1 MRIAAIIA
9 TLSFALA
16 SPAQAVF
23 VGFDSGANDT
33 PVGANPLIS
42 DDFDF
47 NVPLCDLSADV
58 GLGGLAAG
66 GGDVDMYS
74 VLLPNG
80 CILTA
85 ITTPIGVFGSSP
97 DTMLGLIDSFGLANV
112 DDDAGDDWDSAGG
125 LITRGSAVR
134 YQNTSGGPMTVYLAV
149 TGYYD
154 PNFDGI
160 DDDFGS
166 PHTEAGP
173 YLLTVS
179 VVPEPTTIGLLL
191 GGLVLVAARRRK

>member
-9 TLSFALA
+9 TLSLALVN
-16 SPAQAVF
+16 PAQAVF
-23 VGFDSGANDT
+23 VGFDAGANDT

-58 GLGGLAAG
+58 GLGTLAASG
-66 GGDVDMYS
+66 SDVDMYS

-85 ITTPIGVFGSSP
+85 ITTPIGIFGSSP
-97 DTMLGLIDSFGLANV
+97 DTVLGLIDTFGLANV
-112 DDDAGDDWDSAGG
+112 DDDAGDDWNSAGG
-125 LITRGSAVR
+125 LTARGSAVR

-149 TGYYD
+149 SGYPD
-154 PNFDGI
+154 FNFDGL
-160 DDDFGS
+160 DDF
-166 PHTEAGP
+166 AGGGHGESGA

-191 GGLVLVAARRRK
+191 GGLVLVARRRK